1 MKLNPLAKEW
11 TERKTIDINLC
22 SGNIGSRAH
31 EIAQN
36 GYLSNDKWRTRIQ
49 NYVFLDRTLGNCLP
63 RTFGSAISKYDILC
77 HQEVAMPRG
86 TARGLT
92 DDIFDHFGDF
102 DYVSKH
108 TGHVWMFRKSP
119 GCHDIPEQVFHGT
132 TVGWNRNKF
141 KKVGFVLG
149 TGLVKRRS
157 TSWII
162 LESLVVKGLRI
173 VVSSVHLPVDDG
185 QSRNN
190 EDMWKSLKRDI
201 TSLRQGGYQWIFV
214 AGDFNKNYA
223 STLSKES
230 SLNLVGNG
238 VIDTNVNVS
247 YYDTIHHPDELKL
260 NGGQEENCYSMF
272 PTLTSSV
279 VDFQFV
285 AGDNVSVLSE
295 TIHQGV
301 SPVNL
306 RKGLLIF
313 DYRNDM
319 IRDYDH
325 SPISSTIRLD
335 FT

>member
-1 MKLNPLAKEW
+1 MNLNPLAKEW

-22 SGNIGSRAH
+22 SANLGSRAH
-31 EIAQN
+31 EVAQV
-36 GYLSNDKWRTRIQ
+36 GYLSGDKWKTRIQ
-49 NYVFLDRTLGNCLP
+49 NYVCLDRTLENCLP
-63 RTFGSAISKYDILC
+63 RTFGSVISKYDILC

-108 TGHVWMFRKSP
+108 TGHVWMIRKSP
-119 GCHDIPEQVFHGT
+119 GCHDMAEQVFHGT
-132 TVGWNRNKF
+132 TVGWNRKKF

-149 TGLVKRRS
+149 TELVERRS

-162 LESLVVKGLRI
+162 LESLVVKYLQI

-185 QSRNN
+185 KSRKNK
-190 EDMWKSLKRDI
+190 DMWRALKRDI
-201 TSLRQGGYQWIFV
+201 TSLRQKGYLWIFV

-223 STLSKES
+223 ATLSKES
-230 SLNLVGNG
+230 SLNLVGSG

-247 YYDTIHHPDELKL
+247 YYDTTHHPDELKL
-260 NGGQEENCYSMF
+260 NGGQEENCYAIF
-272 PTLTSSV
+272 PTLTSSA

-285 AGDNVSVLSE
+285 AGDNVSVLSG
-295 TIHQGV
+295 TIYQKV
-301 SPVNL
+301 SPRNL
-306 RKGLLIF
+306 RKGLLTF
-313 DYRNDM
+313 DYRYDM

-325 SPISSTIRLD
+325 SPILSTIRLD